1 MFSKL
6 GRLVTANPWKVVLAW
21 VIAVAVIVP
30 LSPSLAE
37 VSNTDQTS
45 FLPQGKESIRA
56 QQLAEDAF
64 PSASGANG
72 LFVVSRE
79 DGGALDAADRAQVAE
94 LAAALDAAA
103 VDRVADVTTNAD
115 NLSENGRVQ
124 LVDVEFEGEATDG
137 GVHDAIADI
146 REEAASRLAA
156 DSGLVLG
163 LTGEAAIQLDAEEA
177 FSSAE
182 SITFLATLL
191 LIVLLVGA
199 IFRSPVAAFL
209 PILTIGLVFTVATSI
224 VALTAKTFGFEVD
237 ASLTSLLIVVMF
249 GIGTDY
255 ILFLLF
261 RYRERLRAGDA
272 SRAAVAFS
280 VRRVG
285 EAVAS
290 SALVVIAAFL
300 ALLLADLGFLSAM
313 APGLA
318 ISVAVT
324 LVASLTLVPA
334 VLALLGPRVFW
345 PSKRWQQAP
354 ENALFKRL
362 GQLIARAPGRTALV
376 SGLTLAVLAG
386 GTAFYTASYGFDLP
400 SGTES
405 GQALETMQSAFP
417 AGQSSPTEV
426 YVRGGT
432 DAQARDLARSL
443 ETVPGVA
450 KVAKPVTSD
459 DGTVTRIDATLA
471 DDPASNTAL
480 ATVEGPLREAAHGS
494 GAGSEVLVGG
504 ETALTADLR
513 DTVNRDMSLVFP
525 LAALIIA
532 LILGLL
538 LRSVVAPAYLL
549 AAVAL
554 GFAATLGAGVG
565 IFQGLSGNDGLLFML
580 PVMLYLF
587 VVAIGTDYNI
597 LMTARLREEAI
608 EGNDPRTAADLSV
621 EHAGPTV
628 AAAGVILAGTFAS
641 LSLTGIGLLVQ
652 LGVTIAIGVLLVS
665 LVMATV
671 FVPSLSALLGHRV
684 WWPGHQAEP
693 DAEVVD
699 LPLAA
704 RPEQAGAGVAAS
716 Q

>member
-1 MFSKL
+1 VFAKL
-6 GRLVTANPWKVVLAW
+6 GRLVTANPWKVVLVW
-21 VIAVAVIVP
+21 VIAVGVIVP
-30 LSPSLAE
+30 FSPTLAE

-45 FLPQGKESIRA
+45 FLPEGKESIRA
-56 QQLAEDAF
+56 QRLAEEAF
-64 PSASGANG
+64 PAAAGAGG

-79 DGGALDAADRAQVAE
+79 DGGALDAENRGQVEALAKE
-94 LAAALDAAA
+94 LDGAAIPH
-103 VDRVADVTTNAD
+103 VVDVTTSDDQLAK
-115 NLSENGRVQ
+115 NGRVQ
-124 LVDVEFEGEATDG
+124 LVSVEFEGESTDDP
-137 GVHDAIADI
+137 VHEAITAI
-146 REEAASRLAA
+146 RAEAESRLAG
-156 DSGLVLG
+156 SGLVAG

-177 FSSAE
+177 FGSAE

-191 LIVLLVGA
+191 LIIVLVGA

-224 VALTAKTFGFEVD
+224 VALTAQTFGFEVD
-237 ASLTSLLIVVMF
+237 ASLTSLLIVVLF

-261 RYRERLRAGDA
+261 RYRERLRAGDE

-324 LVASLTLVPA
+324 LLASLTLVPA
-334 VLALLGPRVFW
+334 VMTLFGPRLFW
-345 PSKRWQQAP
+345 PSKRWQQTP
-354 ENALFKRL
+354 DNALFKRL
-362 GQLIARAPGRTALV
+362 GQLIARRPGRTALV
-376 SGLTLAVLAG
+376 SGLTLAVLAS
-386 GTAFYTASYGFDLP
+386 GTAFYSASYEFDLP

-432 DAQARDLARSL
+432 AAEARELARSL
-443 ETVPGVA
+443 EAVPGVA
-450 KVAKPVTSD
+450 SVGEPVESD
-459 DGTVTRIDATLA
+459 DGSVTRVSATLA
-471 DDPASNTAL
+471 DDPSSNAAL
-480 ATVEGPLREAAHGS
+480 ATVEGPLHDAAHDS
-494 GAGSEVLVGG
+494 GAGDEVLVGG
-504 ETALTADLR
+504 ETALVADLR

-525 LAALIIA
+525 VAALIIA

-538 LRSVVAPAYLL
+538 LRSVVAPVYLL
-549 AAVAL
+549 AAVSL
-554 GFAATLGAGVG
+554 GFAATLGAGVA
-565 IFQGLSGNDGLLFML
+565 IFQGLAGGSGLLFML
-580 PVMLYLF
+580 PIMLYLF

-597 LMTARLREEAI
+597 LMTARLREEAV

-652 LGVTIAIGVLLVS
+652 MGATIAIGVLLVS
-665 LVMATV
+665 LVMANV
-671 FVPSLSALLGHRV
+671 FVPSLSALIGRRV
-684 WWPGHQAEP
+684 WWPGHRA
-693 DAEVVD
+693 DADADVIE
-699 LPLAA
+699 LPVATEG
-704 RPEQAGAGVAAS
+704 RPGMADS
-716 Q
+716 R